1 MPRAIHFVVVTTGLA
16 LFMVAVVW
24 PTIAL
29 IRGLVESPLPSP
41 AYLQHIRPWA
51 LLGRTLLLAG
61 GAAAL
66 SLLFSLPGA
75 FAIGRIGRV
84 RRAPIL
90 GVILLLPLL
99 CPPMVYAFGW
109 QSVLDIRAIGTE
121 YVGASWHCILVWASW
136 SWPIP
141 AMLIGSGWSRKGRSA
156 YEAALLVASPASA
169 FLRGALPVLAR
180 YLVVAVVAL
189 FALFAGEYSVPH
201 ACGLVVYATELL
213 GWASSSNSIGDVV
226 LPAVPMVGTIF
237 FLLVF
242 VAWVGRDFQS
252 DRDSPD
258 EPGVDAR
265 SSRGLFALVATVTLI
280 TAVVPIGSLAGKMD
294 SWAVLGQA
302 LDTYYVELLQSLAV
316 ALATGIGVVLL
327 GCAVVTHRPLR
338 VAGMILTLLYGM
350 LPGALIGEVV
360 VLAYRD
366 IPIVY
371 YEWPLVVIG
380 LTARFA
386 WLGVM
391 VAWLAWSAGARELS
405 DQARVDGASEPMVAT
420 RIRLAAHIPALAAG
434 GVVVAVLALAEIA
447 TASLV
452 RVPSVGLI
460 SLILIEKFHRLED
473 GMLAALSLW
482 LVIPALAA
490 AVLAGILLHPWSLPS
505 RGDSTTGPPPVSD
518 RAR

>member
-16 LFMVAVVW
+16 VFMLAVVW
-24 PTIAL
+24 PMIAL
-29 IRGLVESPLPSP
+29 IRGLIEAPIPSP
-41 AYLQHIRPWA
+41 GYLQNVRPWA

-61 GAAAL
+61 GATAL
-66 SLLFSLPGA
+66 SLFFSLPGA
-75 FAIGRIGRV
+75 FAIGSIGRV
-84 RRAPIL
+84 QRAPVL
-90 GVILLLPLL
+90 GAILLLPLL

-109 QSVLDIRAIGTE
+109 QGVLDRTE
-121 YVGASWHCILVWASW
+121 YVGTSLHCILVWASW

-169 FLRGALPVLAR
+169 FLRVALPVLAR
-180 YLVVAVVAL
+180 YVAVAVMML
-189 FALFAGEYSVPH
+189 LALFAGEYSVPH
-201 ACGLVVYATELL
+201 ACGLVVYSTELL
-213 GWASSSNSIGDVV
+213 GWASSSNAIGDVV
-226 LPAVPMVGTIF
+226 LPAVPMAGTIL

-252 DRDSPD
+252 DRDSED

-265 SSRGLFALVATVTLI
+265 PSRGLFALVATVTLI

-316 ALATGIGVVLL
+316 AVATGIGVVLL
-327 GCAVVTHRPLR
+327 GCAVVAHRPLR
-338 VAGMILTLLYGM
+338 VAGMILTLLYGL
-350 LPGALIGEVV
+350 LPGALIGEIV

-386 WLGVM
+386 WLGVL
-391 VAWLAWSAGARELS
+391 VAWLAWAAGARELS

-420 RIRLAAHIPALAAG
+420 RIRLAAHLPALAAG

-473 GMLAALSLW
+473 GMLAALSFW
-482 LVIPALAA
+482 LVIPAVAA
-490 AVLAGILLHPWSLPS
+490 ALLAGIALHPWSLGI
-505 RGDSTTGPPPVSD
+505 RQDSTTG